1 MINGRYKYESVRQKV
16 KANEYNHLIILG
28 NGFDLKCGLHTT
40 YDAFFDERFG
50 IEEACEVNKIINKN
64 DYRKKLKENLKNQIK
79 DNGFNTSYFD
89 DLKFIKQIVLN
100 TFKDSIGTLQQDHKE
115 LLEEEQKRL
124 KNIKYTKWD
133 AIFLFTFVTLTD
145 ESIIYWNDV
154 ERIIYFV
161 ITWVLKKYEE
171 VKNSHADDYMDDGS
185 QDVDL
190 YLAFIQ
196 LFSNFEFKD
205 LGYLSNMYIENEM
218 QLYAP
223 EYLRLIIEKQFIP
236 KDKIINSKNI
246 DSVAIEMLQS
256 LNEFERN
263 FSAFIIEQ
271 IDKKNQG
278 KVAYVDAASDLLSL
292 IIQPHIE
299 KLNGSIAALP
309 KVNLD
314 ILNFNYS
321 LNQKYILTIELR
333 QKTAE
338 NWNINSFTN
347 IHGIA
352 TNNSEDKK
360 ERSKSVKNQDKTPAP
375 IFGVDSHDIWR
386 SNNTN
391 FDDPRVIFTKSFRL
405 LDNHVNDIRTAN
417 FQDRVDVI
425 TFFGH
430 SLSHADYS
438 YFESI
443 FDKYHIYDSNVKL
456 EFYYYPG
463 EVKPDSKSEDIQA
476 EKKRQER
483 KTMKNVVELL
493 TAYGETVPGIHGE
506 NIINK
511 LMLEQRLSVLPYPE
525 I

>member
-1 MINGRYKYESVRQKV
+1 M
-16 KANEYNHLIILG
+16 
-28 NGFDLKCGLHTT
+28 
-40 YDAFFDERFG
+40 
-50 IEEACEVNKIINKN
+50 
-64 DYRKKLKENLKNQIK
+64 
-79 DNGFNTSYFD
+79 
-89 DLKFIKQIVLN
+89 KFIKQIVLN

-124 KNIKYTKWD
+124 KDIKYTKWD
-133 AIFLFTFVTLTD
+133 AIFLFTFATLTD

-161 ITWVLKKYEE
+161 ITWVLEKYEE
-171 VKNSHADDYMDDGS
+171 VKNRHADDYMDDGS

-190 YLAFIQ
+190 YLAFTQ
-196 LFSNFEFKD
+196 LFSNFEFED
-205 LGYLSNMYIENEM
+205 LGYLSNMYIENEI

-246 DSVAIEMLQS
+246 DSVAIGMLQS

-263 FSAFIIEQ
+263 FSAFIVEQ
-271 IDKKNQG
+271 INKKDQG
-278 KVAYVDAASDLLSL
+278 KVAYVNAASDLLSL

-299 KLNGSIAALP
+299 KINSSIVALP

-321 LNQKYILTIELR
+321 LNQKYILPIELR
-333 QKTAE
+333 QKTTE

-352 TNNSEDKK
+352 TNNSEDEK
-360 ERSKSVKNQDKTPAP
+360 EENKSVRNQDKTPAP
-375 IFGVDSHDIWR
+375 IFGVDSHDIFG
-386 SNNTN
+386 SNNTSFN
-391 FDDPRVIFTKSFRL
+391 DPRVIFTKSFRL
-405 LDNHVNDIRTAN
+405 LDNHVNDIRTTN

-443 FDKYHIYDSNVKL
+443 FDKYKIFDSNVKL

-463 EVKPDSKSEDIQA
+463 DTKGKGEI
-476 EKKRQER
+476 EKRTENKRQER
-483 KTMKNVVELL
+483 QTMKNVVKLL
-493 TAYGETVPGIHGE
+493 TTYGETVANVHGE

-511 LMLEQRLSVLPYPE
+511 LMLEQRLSVLPYPDL
-525 I
+525 

>member
-1 MINGRYKYESVRQKV
+1 M
-16 KANEYNHLIILG
+16 
-28 NGFDLKCGLHTT
+28 
-40 YDAFFDERFG
+40 
-50 IEEACEVNKIINKN
+50 
-64 DYRKKLKENLKNQIK
+64 
-79 DNGFNTSYFD
+79 
-89 DLKFIKQIVLN
+89 KFIKQIVLN

-278 KVAYVDAASDLLSL
+278 KVAYVDAASGNCQ
-292 IIQPHIE
+292 IFC
-299 KLNGSIAALP
+299 
-309 KVNLD
+309 VN
-314 ILNFNYS
+314 S
-321 LNQKYILTIELR
+321 
-333 QKTAE
+333 
-338 NWNINSFTN
+338 SF
-347 IHGIA
+347 
-352 TNNSEDKK
+352 S
-360 ERSKSVKNQDKTPAP
+360 
-375 IFGVDSHDIWR
+375 
-386 SNNTN
+386 
-391 FDDPRVIFTKSFRL
+391 
-405 LDNHVNDIRTAN
+405 
-417 FQDRVDVI
+417 
-425 TFFGH
+425 
-430 SLSHADYS
+430 
-438 YFESI
+438 
-443 FDKYHIYDSNVKL
+443 
-456 EFYYYPG
+456 
-463 EVKPDSKSEDIQA
+463 
-476 EKKRQER
+476 
-483 KTMKNVVELL
+483 
-493 TAYGETVPGIHGE
+493 
-506 NIINK
+506 
-511 LMLEQRLSVLPYPE
+511 
-525 I
+525 

>member
-1 MINGRYKYESVRQKV
+1 M

-40 YDAFFDERFG
+40 YEAFFDERFG
-50 IEEACEVNKIINKN
+50 IEEACEVNKAINKN

-89 DLKFIKQIVLN
+89 NLKFIKQIVLN

-124 KNIKYTKWD
+124 KDIKYTKWD
-133 AIFLFTFVTLTD
+133 AIFLFTFATLTD

-190 YLAFIQ
+190 YLAFTQ
-196 LFSNFEFKD
+196 LFSNFEFED

-218 QLYAP
+218 QLSAP

-246 DSVAIEMLQS
+246 DSVAIGMLQS
-256 LNEFERN
+256 LNEFEKI
-263 FSAFIIEQ
+263 FSAFIVEQ
-271 IDKKNQG
+271 INKKDQG
-278 KVAYVDAASDLLSL
+278 KVAYVNAASDLLSL

-299 KLNGSIAALP
+299 KINSSIVALP

-321 LNQKYILTIELR
+321 LNQKYILPIELR
-333 QKTAE
+333 QKTTE

-352 TNNSEDKK
+352 TNNSEDEK
-360 ERSKSVKNQDKTPAP
+360 EENKSVRNQDKTPAP
-375 IFGVDSHDIWR
+375 IFGVDSHDIFG
-386 SNNTN
+386 SNNTSFN
-391 FDDPRVIFTKSFRL
+391 DPRVIFTKSFRL
-405 LDNHVNDIRTAN
+405 LDNHVNDIRTTN

-443 FDKYHIYDSNVKL
+443 FDKYKIFDSNVKL

-463 EVKPDSKSEDIQA
+463 DTKGKGEI
-476 EKKRQER
+476 EKRTENKRQER
-483 KTMKNVVELL
+483 QTMKNVVKLL
-493 TAYGETVPGIHGE
+493 TTYGETVANVHGE

-511 LMLEQRLSVLPYPE
+511 LMLEQRLSVLPYPDL
-525 I
+525 

>member
-1 MINGRYKYESVRQKV
+1 M

-40 YDAFFDERFG
+40 YEAFFDERFG
-50 IEEACEVNKIINKN
+50 IEEACEVNKAINKN

-89 DLKFIKQIVLN
+89 NLKFIKQIVLN

-124 KNIKYTKWD
+124 KDIKYTKWD
-133 AIFLFTFVTLTD
+133 AIFLFTFATLTD

-190 YLAFIQ
+190 YLAFTQ
-196 LFSNFEFKD
+196 LFSNFEFED

-246 DSVAIEMLQS
+246 DSVAIGMLQS

-263 FSAFIIEQ
+263 FSAFIVEQ
-271 IDKKNQG
+271 INKKDQG
-278 KVAYVDAASDLLSL
+278 KVAYVNAASDLLSL

-299 KLNGSIAALP
+299 KINSSIVALP

-321 LNQKYILTIELR
+321 LNQKYILPIELR
-333 QKTAE
+333 QKTTE

-352 TNNSEDKK
+352 TNNSEDEK
-360 ERSKSVKNQDKTPAP
+360 EENKSVRNQDKTPAP
-375 IFGVDSHDIWR
+375 IFGVDSHDIFG
-386 SNNTN
+386 SNNTSFN
-391 FDDPRVIFTKSFRL
+391 DPRVIFTKSFRL
-405 LDNHVNDIRTAN
+405 LDNHVNDIRTTN

-443 FDKYHIYDSNVKL
+443 FDKYKIFDSNVKL

-463 EVKPDSKSEDIQA
+463 DTKGKGEI
-476 EKKRQER
+476 EKRTENKRQER
-483 KTMKNVVELL
+483 QTMKNVVKLL
-493 TAYGETVPGIHGE
+493 TTYGETVANVHGE

-511 LMLEQRLSVLPYPE
+511 LMLEQRLSVLPYPDL
-525 I
+525 

>member
-1 MINGRYKYESVRQKV
+1 M

-40 YDAFFDERFG
+40 YEAFFDERFG
-50 IEEACEVNKIINKN
+50 IEEACEVNKAINKN

-89 DLKFIKQIVLN
+89 NLKFIKQIVLN

-124 KNIKYTKWD
+124 KDIKYTKWD
-133 AIFLFTFVTLTD
+133 AIFLFTFATLTD

-161 ITWVLKKYEE
+161 ITWVLEKYEE
-171 VKNSHADDYMDDGS
+171 VKNRHADDYMDDGS

-190 YLAFIQ
+190 YLAFTQ
-196 LFSNFEFKD
+196 LFSNFEFED
-205 LGYLSNMYIENEM
+205 LGYLSNMYIENEI

-246 DSVAIEMLQS
+246 DSVAIGMLQS

-263 FSAFIIEQ
+263 FSAFIVEQ
-271 IDKKNQG
+271 INKKDQG
-278 KVAYVDAASDLLSL
+278 KVAYVNAASDLLSL

-299 KLNGSIAALP
+299 KINSSIVALP

-321 LNQKYILTIELR
+321 LNQKYILPIELR
-333 QKTAE
+333 QKTTE

-352 TNNSEDKK
+352 TNNSEDEK
-360 ERSKSVKNQDKTPAP
+360 EENKSVRNQDKTPAP
-375 IFGVDSHDIWR
+375 IFGVDSHDIFG
-386 SNNTN
+386 SNNTSFN
-391 FDDPRVIFTKSFRL
+391 DPRVIFTKSFRL
-405 LDNHVNDIRTAN
+405 LDNHVNDIRTTN

-443 FDKYHIYDSNVKL
+443 FDKYKIFDSNVKL

-463 EVKPDSKSEDIQA
+463 DTKGKGEI
-476 EKKRQER
+476 EKRTENKRQER
-483 KTMKNVVELL
+483 QTMKNVVKLL
-493 TAYGETVPGIHGE
+493 TTYGETVANVHGE

-511 LMLEQRLSVLPYPE
+511 LMLEQRLSVLPYPDL
-525 I
+525 

>member
-1 MINGRYKYESVRQKV
+1 M

-40 YDAFFDERFG
+40 YEAFFDERFG
-50 IEEACEVNKIINKN
+50 IEEACEVNKAINKN

-89 DLKFIKQIVLN
+89 NLKFIKQIVLN

-124 KNIKYTKWD
+124 KDIKYTKWD
-133 AIFLFTFVTLTD
+133 AIFLFTFATLTD

-161 ITWVLKKYEE
+161 ITWVLEKYEE
-171 VKNSHADDYMDDGS
+171 VKNRHADDYMDDGS

-190 YLAFIQ
+190 YLAFTQ
-196 LFSNFEFKD
+196 LFSNFEFED

-246 DSVAIEMLQS
+246 DSVAIGMLQS

-263 FSAFIIEQ
+263 FSAFIVEQ
-271 IDKKNQG
+271 INKKDQG
-278 KVAYVDAASDLLSL
+278 KVAYVNAASDLLSL

-299 KLNGSIAALP
+299 KINNSIVALP

-321 LNQKYILTIELR
+321 LNQKYILPIELR
-333 QKTAE
+333 QKTTE

-352 TNNSEDKK
+352 TNNSEDEK
-360 ERSKSVKNQDKTPAP
+360 EENKSVRNQDKTPAP
-375 IFGVDSHDIWR
+375 IFGVDSHDIFG
-386 SNNTN
+386 SNNTSFN
-391 FDDPRVIFTKSFRL
+391 DPRVIFTKSFRL

-443 FDKYHIYDSNVKL
+443 FDKYKIFDSNVKL

-463 EVKPDSKSEDIQA
+463 DTKGKGEI
-476 EKKRQER
+476 EKRTENKRQER
-483 KTMKNVVELL
+483 QTMKNVVKLL
-493 TAYGETVPGIHGE
+493 TTYGETVANVHGE

-511 LMLEQRLSVLPYPE
+511 LMLEQRLSVLPYPDL
-525 I
+525 

>member
-1 MINGRYKYESVRQKV
+1 M

-40 YDAFFDERFG
+40 YEAFFDERFG
-50 IEEACEVNKIINKN
+50 IEEACEVNKAINKN

-89 DLKFIKQIVLN
+89 NLKFIKQIVLN

-124 KNIKYTKWD
+124 KDIKYTKWD
-133 AIFLFTFVTLTD
+133 AIFLFTFATLTD

-161 ITWVLKKYEE
+161 ITWVLEKYEE
-171 VKNSHADDYMDDGS
+171 VKNRHADDYMDDGS

-190 YLAFIQ
+190 YLAFTQ
-196 LFSNFEFKD
+196 LFSNFEFED

-246 DSVAIEMLQS
+246 DSVAIGMLQS

-263 FSAFIIEQ
+263 FSAFIVEQ
-271 IDKKNQG
+271 INKKDQG
-278 KVAYVDAASDLLSL
+278 KVAYVNAASDLLSL

-299 KLNGSIAALP
+299 KINSSIVALP

-321 LNQKYILTIELR
+321 LNQKYILPIELR
-333 QKTAE
+333 QKTTE

-352 TNNSEDKK
+352 TNNSEDEK
-360 ERSKSVKNQDKTPAP
+360 EENKSVRNQDKTPAP
-375 IFGVDSHDIWR
+375 IFGVDSHDIFG
-386 SNNTN
+386 SNNTSFN
-391 FDDPRVIFTKSFRL
+391 DPRVIFTKSFRL
-405 LDNHVNDIRTAN
+405 LDNHVNDIRTTN

-443 FDKYHIYDSNVKL
+443 FDKYKIFDSNVKL

-463 EVKPDSKSEDIQA
+463 DTKGKGEI
-476 EKKRQER
+476 EKRTENKRQER
-483 KTMKNVVELL
+483 QTMKNVVKLL
-493 TAYGETVPGIHGE
+493 TTYGETVANVHGE

-511 LMLEQRLSVLPYPE
+511 LMLEQRLSVLPYPDL
-525 I
+525 

>member
-1 MINGRYKYESVRQKV
+1 M

-40 YDAFFDERFG
+40 YEAFFDERFG
-50 IEEACEVNKIINKN
+50 IEEACEVNKAINKN

-89 DLKFIKQIVLN
+89 NLKFIKQIVLN

-124 KNIKYTKWD
+124 KDIKYTKWD
-133 AIFLFTFVTLTD
+133 AIFLFTFATLTD

-161 ITWVLKKYEE
+161 ITWVLEKYEE
-171 VKNSHADDYMDDGS
+171 VKNRHADDYMDDGS

-190 YLAFIQ
+190 YLAFTQ
-196 LFSNFEFKD
+196 LFSNFEFED

-246 DSVAIEMLQS
+246 DSVAIGMLQS

-263 FSAFIIEQ
+263 FSAFIVEQ
-271 IDKKNQG
+271 INKKDQG
-278 KVAYVDAASDLLSL
+278 KVAYVNAASDLLSL

-299 KLNGSIAALP
+299 KINSAIVALP

-321 LNQKYILTIELR
+321 LNQKYILPIELR
-333 QKTAE
+333 QKTTE

-352 TNNSEDKK
+352 TNNSEDEK
-360 ERSKSVKNQDKTPAP
+360 EENKSVRNQDKTPAP
-375 IFGVDSHDIWR
+375 IFGVDSHDIFG
-386 SNNTN
+386 SNNTSFN
-391 FDDPRVIFTKSFRL
+391 DPRVIFTKSFRL
-405 LDNHVNDIRTAN
+405 LDNHVNDIRTTN

-443 FDKYHIYDSNVKL
+443 FDKYKIFDSNVKL

-463 EVKPDSKSEDIQA
+463 DTKGKGEI
-476 EKKRQER
+476 EKRTENKRQER
-483 KTMKNVVELL
+483 QTMKNVVKLL
-493 TAYGETVPGIHGE
+493 TTYGETVANVHGE

-511 LMLEQRLSVLPYPE
+511 LMLEQRLSVLPYPDL
-525 I
+525 

>member
-1 MINGRYKYESVRQKV
+1 M

-40 YDAFFDERFG
+40 YEAFFDERFG
-50 IEEACEVNKIINKN
+50 MEEACEVNKAINKN

-89 DLKFIKQIVLN
+89 NLKFIKQIVLN

-124 KNIKYTKWD
+124 KDIKYTKWD
-133 AIFLFTFVTLTD
+133 AIFLFTFATLTD

-161 ITWVLKKYEE
+161 ITWVLEKYEE
-171 VKNSHADDYMDDGS
+171 VKNRHADDYMDDGS

-190 YLAFIQ
+190 YLAFTQ
-196 LFSNFEFKD
+196 LFSNFEFED

-246 DSVAIEMLQS
+246 DSVAIGMLQS

-263 FSAFIIEQ
+263 FSAFIVEQ
-271 IDKKNQG
+271 INKKDQG
-278 KVAYVDAASDLLSL
+278 KVAYVNAASDLLSL

-299 KLNGSIAALP
+299 KINSSIVALP

-321 LNQKYILTIELR
+321 LNQKYILPIELR
-333 QKTAE
+333 QKTTE

-352 TNNSEDKK
+352 TNNSEDEK
-360 ERSKSVKNQDKTPAP
+360 EENKSVRNQDKTPAP
-375 IFGVDSHDIWR
+375 IFGVDSHDIFG
-386 SNNTN
+386 SNNTSFN
-391 FDDPRVIFTKSFRL
+391 DPRVIFTKSFRL
-405 LDNHVNDIRTAN
+405 LDNHVNDIRTTN

-443 FDKYHIYDSNVKL
+443 FDKYKIFDSNVKL

-463 EVKPDSKSEDIQA
+463 DTKGKGEI
-476 EKKRQER
+476 EKRTENKRQER
-483 KTMKNVVELL
+483 QTMKNVVKLL
-493 TAYGETVPGIHGE
+493 TTYGETVANVHGE

-511 LMLEQRLSVLPYPE
+511 LMLEQRLSVLPYPDL
-525 I
+525 

>member
-1 MINGRYKYESVRQKV
+1 M

-40 YDAFFDERFG
+40 YEAFFDERFG
-50 IEEACEVNKIINKN
+50 IEEACEVNKAINKN

-89 DLKFIKQIVLN
+89 NLKFIKQIVLN

-124 KNIKYTKWD
+124 KDIKYTKWD
-133 AIFLFTFVTLTD
+133 AIFLFTFATLTD

-154 ERIIYFV
+154 ERIIYFF
-161 ITWVLKKYEE
+161 ITWVLEKYEE
-171 VKNSHADDYMDDGS
+171 VKNRHADDYMDDGS

-190 YLAFIQ
+190 YLAFTQ
-196 LFSNFEFKD
+196 LFSNFEFED

-246 DSVAIEMLQS
+246 DSVAIGMLQS

-263 FSAFIIEQ
+263 FSAFIVEQ
-271 IDKKNQG
+271 INKKDQG
-278 KVAYVDAASDLLSL
+278 KVAYVNAASDLLSL

-299 KLNGSIAALP
+299 KINSSIVALP

-321 LNQKYILTIELR
+321 LNQKYILPIELR
-333 QKTAE
+333 QKTTE

-352 TNNSEDKK
+352 TNNSEDEK
-360 ERSKSVKNQDKTPAP
+360 EENKSVRNQDKTPAP
-375 IFGVDSHDIWR
+375 IFGVDSHDIFG
-386 SNNTN
+386 SNNTSFN
-391 FDDPRVIFTKSFRL
+391 DPRVIFTKSFRL
-405 LDNHVNDIRTAN
+405 LDNHVNDIRTTN
-417 FQDRVDVI
+417 VQYRVHVI

-443 FDKYHIYDSNVKL
+443 FDIYDVFNSDVKL
-456 EFYYYPG
+456 RFYYWHGYD
-463 EVKPDSKSEDIQA
+463 KKDNLSEEQ
-476 EKKRQER
+476 KKVIAKQQER
-483 KTMKNVVELL
+483 KAMKNIAKLL
-493 TAYGETVPGIHGE
+493 NSYGSTLENEHGE

-511 LMLEQRLSVLPYPE
+511 LVLEQRLSLLPSPLL
-525 I
+525 

>member
-1 MINGRYKYESVRQKV
+1 M

-40 YDAFFDERFG
+40 YEAFFDERFG
-50 IEEACEVNKIINKN
+50 IEEACEVNKAINKN

-89 DLKFIKQIVLN
+89 NLKFIKQIVLN

-124 KNIKYTKWD
+124 KDIKYTKWD
-133 AIFLFTFVTLTD
+133 AIFLFTFATLTD

-161 ITWVLKKYEE
+161 ITWVLEKYEE
-171 VKNSHADDYMDDGS
+171 VKNRHADDYMDDGS

-190 YLAFIQ
+190 YLAFTQ
-196 LFSNFEFKD
+196 LFSNFEFED

-246 DSVAIEMLQS
+246 DSVAIGMLQS

-263 FSAFIIEQ
+263 FSAFIVEQ
-271 IDKKNQG
+271 INKKDQG
-278 KVAYVDAASDLLSL
+278 KVAYVNAASDLLSL

-299 KLNGSIAALP
+299 KINSSIVALP

-321 LNQKYILTIELR
+321 LNQKYILPIELR
-333 QKTAE
+333 QKTTE

-352 TNNSEDKK
+352 TNNSEDEK
-360 ERSKSVKNQDKTPAP
+360 EENKSVRNQDKTPAP
-375 IFGVDSHDIWR
+375 IFGVDSHDIFG
-386 SNNTN
+386 SNNTSFN
-391 FDDPRVIFTKSFRL
+391 DPRVIFTKSFRL
-405 LDNHVNDIRTAN
+405 LDNHVNDIRTTN
-417 FQDRVDVI
+417 FQDRLDVI
-425 TFFGH
+425 TFFCH
-430 SLSHADYS
+430 SLRHADYS

-443 FDKYHIYDSNVKL
+443 FDKYKIFDSNVKL

-463 EVKPDSKSEDIQA
+463 DTKGKGEI
-476 EKKRQER
+476 EKRTENKRQER
-483 KTMKNVVELL
+483 QTMKNVVKLL
-493 TAYGETVPGIHGE
+493 TTYGETVANVHGE

-511 LMLEQRLSVLPYPE
+511 LMLEQRLSVLPYPDL
-525 I
+525 

>member
-1 MINGRYKYESVRQKV
+1 M

-40 YDAFFDERFG
+40 YEAFFDERFG
-50 IEEACEVNKIINKN
+50 IEEACEVNKAINKN

-89 DLKFIKQIVLN
+89 NLKFIKQIVLN
-100 TFKDSIGTLQQDHKE
+100 TFKDSIETLQQDHKE

-124 KNIKYTKWD
+124 KDIKYTKWD
-133 AIFLFTFVTLTD
+133 AIFLFTFATLTD

-161 ITWVLKKYEE
+161 ITWVLEKYEE
-171 VKNSHADDYMDDGS
+171 VKNRHADDYMDDGS

-190 YLAFIQ
+190 YLAFTQ
-196 LFSNFEFKD
+196 LFSNFEFED

-246 DSVAIEMLQS
+246 DSVAIGMLQS

-263 FSAFIIEQ
+263 FSAFIVEQ
-271 IDKKNQG
+271 INKKDQG
-278 KVAYVDAASDLLSL
+278 KVAYVNAASDLLSL

-299 KLNGSIAALP
+299 KINSSIVALP

-321 LNQKYILTIELR
+321 LNQKYILPIELR
-333 QKTAE
+333 QKTTE

-352 TNNSEDKK
+352 TNNSEDEK
-360 ERSKSVKNQDKTPAP
+360 EENKSVRNQDKTPAP
-375 IFGVDSHDIWR
+375 IFGVDSHDIFG
-386 SNNTN
+386 SNNTSFN
-391 FDDPRVIFTKSFRL
+391 DPRVIFTKSFRL
-405 LDNHVNDIRTAN
+405 LDNHVNDIRTTN

-443 FDKYHIYDSNVKL
+443 FDKYKIFDSNVKL

-463 EVKPDSKSEDIQA
+463 DTKGKGEI
-476 EKKRQER
+476 EKRTENKRQER
-483 KTMKNVVELL
+483 QTMKNVVKLL
-493 TAYGETVPGIHGE
+493 TTYGETVANVHGE

-511 LMLEQRLSVLPYPE
+511 LMLEQRLSVLPYPDL
-525 I
+525 

>member
-1 MINGRYKYESVRQKV
+1 M
-16 KANEYNHLIILG
+16 
-28 NGFDLKCGLHTT
+28 
-40 YDAFFDERFG
+40 
-50 IEEACEVNKIINKN
+50 
-64 DYRKKLKENLKNQIK
+64 
-79 DNGFNTSYFD
+79 
-89 DLKFIKQIVLN
+89 KFIKQIVLN

-124 KNIKYTKWD
+124 KDIKYTKWD
-133 AIFLFTFVTLTD
+133 AIFLFTFATLTD

-161 ITWVLKKYEE
+161 ITWVLEKYEE
-171 VKNSHADDYMDDGS
+171 VKNRHADDYMDDGS

-190 YLAFIQ
+190 YLAFTQ
-196 LFSNFEFKD
+196 LFSNFEFED

-246 DSVAIEMLQS
+246 DSVAIGMLQS

-263 FSAFIIEQ
+263 FSAFIVEQ
-271 IDKKNQG
+271 INKKDQG
-278 KVAYVDAASDLLSL
+278 KVAYVNAASDLLSL

-299 KLNGSIAALP
+299 KINSSIVALP

-321 LNQKYILTIELR
+321 LNQKYILPIELR
-333 QKTAE
+333 QKTTE

-352 TNNSEDKK
+352 TNNSEDEK
-360 ERSKSVKNQDKTPAP
+360 EENKSVRNQDKTPAP
-375 IFGVDSHDIWR
+375 IFGVDSHDIFG
-386 SNNTN
+386 SNNTSFN
-391 FDDPRVIFTKSFRL
+391 DPRVIFTKSFRL
-405 LDNHVNDIRTAN
+405 LDNHVNDIRTTN

-443 FDKYHIYDSNVKL
+443 FDKYKIFDSNVKL

-463 EVKPDSKSEDIQA
+463 DTKGKGEI
-476 EKKRQER
+476 EKRTENKRQER
-483 KTMKNVVELL
+483 QTMKNVVKLL
-493 TAYGETVPGIHGE
+493 TTYGETVANVHGE

-511 LMLEQRLSVLPYPE
+511 LMLEQRLSVLPYPDL
-525 I
+525 

>member
-1 MINGRYKYESVRQKV
+1 M

-40 YDAFFDERFG
+40 YEAFFDERFG
-50 IEEACEVNKIINKN
+50 IEEACEVNKAINKN

-89 DLKFIKQIVLN
+89 NLKFIKQIVLN

-124 KNIKYTKWD
+124 KDIKYTKWD
-133 AIFLFTFVTLTD
+133 AIFLFTFATLTD

-161 ITWVLKKYEE
+161 ITWVLEKYEE
-171 VKNSHADDYMDDGS
+171 VKNRHADDYMDDGS

-190 YLAFIQ
+190 YLAFTQ
-196 LFSNFEFKD
+196 LFSNFEFED

-246 DSVAIEMLQS
+246 DSVAIGMLQS

-263 FSAFIIEQ
+263 FSAFIVEQ
-271 IDKKNQG
+271 INKKDQA
-278 KVAYVDAASDLLSL
+278 KVAYVNAASDLLSL

-299 KLNGSIAALP
+299 KINSSIVALP

-321 LNQKYILTIELR
+321 LNQKYILPIELR
-333 QKTAE
+333 QKTTE

-352 TNNSEDKK
+352 TNNSEDEK
-360 ERSKSVKNQDKTPAP
+360 EENKSVRNQDKTPAP
-375 IFGVDSHDIWR
+375 IFGVDSHDIFG
-386 SNNTN
+386 SNNTSFN
-391 FDDPRVIFTKSFRL
+391 DPRVIFTKSFRL
-405 LDNHVNDIRTAN
+405 LDNHVNDIRTTN

-443 FDKYHIYDSNVKL
+443 FDKYKIFDSNVKL

-463 EVKPDSKSEDIQA
+463 DTKGKGEI
-476 EKKRQER
+476 EKRTENKRQER
-483 KTMKNVVELL
+483 QTMKNVVKLL
-493 TAYGETVPGIHGE
+493 TTYGETVANVHGE

-511 LMLEQRLSVLPYPE
+511 LMLEQRLSVLPYPDL
-525 I
+525 

>member
-1 MINGRYKYESVRQKV
+1 M

-40 YDAFFDERFG
+40 YEAFFDERFG
-50 IEEACEVNKIINKN
+50 IEEACEVNKAINKN

-89 DLKFIKQIVLN
+89 NLKFIKQIVLN

-124 KNIKYTKWD
+124 KDIKYTKWD
-133 AIFLFTFVTLTD
+133 AIFLFTFATLTD

-161 ITWVLKKYEE
+161 ITCVLEKYEE
-171 VKNSHADDYMDDGS
+171 VKNRHADDYMDDGS

-190 YLAFIQ
+190 YLAFTQ
-196 LFSNFEFKD
+196 LFSNFEFED

-246 DSVAIEMLQS
+246 DSVAIGMLQS

-263 FSAFIIEQ
+263 FSAFIVEQ
-271 IDKKNQG
+271 INKKDQG
-278 KVAYVDAASDLLSL
+278 KVAYVNAASDLLSL

-299 KLNGSIAALP
+299 KINSSIVALP

-321 LNQKYILTIELR
+321 LNQKYILPIELR
-333 QKTAE
+333 QKTTE

-352 TNNSEDKK
+352 TNNSEDEK
-360 ERSKSVKNQDKTPAP
+360 EENKSVRNQDKTPAP
-375 IFGVDSHDIWR
+375 IFGVDSHDIFG
-386 SNNTN
+386 SNNTSFN
-391 FDDPRVIFTKSFRL
+391 DPRVIFTKSFRL
-405 LDNHVNDIRTAN
+405 LDNHVNDIRTTN

-443 FDKYHIYDSNVKL
+443 FDKYKIFDSNVKL

-463 EVKPDSKSEDIQA
+463 DTKGKGEI
-476 EKKRQER
+476 EKRTENKRQER
-483 KTMKNVVELL
+483 QTMKNVVKLL
-493 TAYGETVPGIHGE
+493 TTYGETVANVHGE

-511 LMLEQRLSVLPYPE
+511 LMLEQRLSVLPYPDL
-525 I
+525 

>member
-1 MINGRYKYESVRQKV
+1 M
-16 KANEYNHLIILG
+16 
-28 NGFDLKCGLHTT
+28 
-40 YDAFFDERFG
+40 
-50 IEEACEVNKIINKN
+50 
-64 DYRKKLKENLKNQIK
+64 
-79 DNGFNTSYFD
+79 
-89 DLKFIKQIVLN
+89 
-100 TFKDSIGTLQQDHKE
+100 
-115 LLEEEQKRL
+115 
-124 KNIKYTKWD
+124 
-133 AIFLFTFVTLTD
+133 
-145 ESIIYWNDV
+145 

-161 ITWVLKKYEE
+161 ITWVLEKYEE
-171 VKNSHADDYMDDGS
+171 VKNRHADDYMDDGS

-190 YLAFIQ
+190 YLAFTQ
-196 LFSNFEFKD
+196 LFSNFEFED

-246 DSVAIEMLQS
+246 DSVAIGMLQS

-263 FSAFIIEQ
+263 FSAFIVEQ
-271 IDKKNQG
+271 INKKDQG
-278 KVAYVDAASDLLSL
+278 KVAYVNAASDLLSL

-299 KLNGSIAALP
+299 KINSSIVALP

-321 LNQKYILTIELR
+321 LNQKYILPIELR
-333 QKTAE
+333 QKTTE

-352 TNNSEDKK
+352 TNNSEDEK
-360 ERSKSVKNQDKTPAP
+360 EENKSVRNQDKTPAP
-375 IFGVDSHDIWR
+375 IFGVDSHDIFG
-386 SNNTN
+386 SNNTSFN
-391 FDDPRVIFTKSFRL
+391 DPRVIFTKSFRL
-405 LDNHVNDIRTAN
+405 LDNHVNDIRTTN

-443 FDKYHIYDSNVKL
+443 FDKYKIFDSNVKL

-463 EVKPDSKSEDIQA
+463 DTKGKGEI
-476 EKKRQER
+476 EKRTENKRQER
-483 KTMKNVVELL
+483 QTMKNVVKLL
-493 TAYGETVPGIHGE
+493 TTYGETVANVHGE

-511 LMLEQRLSVLPYPE
+511 LMLEQRLSVLPYPDL
-525 I
+525 